1 MVTDDSFEKPI
12 LELEQK
18 IEELAGLGNPA
29 LDDEIASL
37 REKLD
42 AVRRQVYSQLDP
54 WQKTQVAR
62 HPRRP
67 YTLDFV
73 GGLLEDW
80 IELHGDRRF
89 SDDHAIVAGLGR
101 FRGRPV
107 AVVGHQK
114 GRATREKLQRNFG
127 MPRPDGYRKA
137 LRVMQMAEK
146 FGRPI
151 LTFIDTPG
159 AYPGI
164 DAEERGQAEAIA
176 FNLREMARLRVPV
189 ICTVTGEGGSGGA
202 LAIGVGNRVNML
214 EYSVYSVISP
224 EGCASILWRDAT
236 KAPEMAQALRLT
248 APDLKDLDVI
258 DEIIPEPPGA
268 AHSDPQG
275 TIGAVGQVLERQLG
289 ELAKLSPDELL
300 EDRYRR
306 FRRIGKFTELHA

>member
-1 MVTDDSFEKPI
+1 VTDESFEKPI

-29 LDDEIASL
+29 LESEIASL

-42 AVRRQVYSQLDP
+42 AVRREVYSQLDP

-89 SDDHAIVAGLGR
+89 SDDHAIVAGMGR

-114 GRATREKLQRNFG
+114 GRATREKIQRNFG
-127 MPRPDGYRKA
+127 MPRPEGYRKA

-224 EGCASILWRDAT
+224 EGCASILWRDAA

-258 DEIIPEPPGA
+258 DEIIPEPAGA

-275 TIGAVGQVLERQLG
+275 TIDAVGQVLERQLG
-289 ELAKLSPDELL
+289 ELATLSADELL
-300 EDRYRR
+300 EDRYQR